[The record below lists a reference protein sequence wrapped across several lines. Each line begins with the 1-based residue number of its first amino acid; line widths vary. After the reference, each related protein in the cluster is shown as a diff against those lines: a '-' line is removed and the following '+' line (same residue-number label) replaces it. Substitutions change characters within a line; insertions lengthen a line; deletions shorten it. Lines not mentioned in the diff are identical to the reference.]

1 MLSVQFRSIKIIQR
15 YSNFLKQRNIFHS
28 FFQISQLFY
37 STVKFAAKIALLK
50 QKSKLTAWYLEKNSY
65 LRIINLRSREPMRY
79 FYAILLLVILTHLD
93 VNAQRVRLGERLPDV
108 KVESEFGTR
117 LQDTNK
123 DFVCLVFINSHSKP
137 CIDEVRKIDPNLLYD
152 MELILVTQEQPNTK
166 DEITSRL
173 GTSQYSIAFDIEDK
187 TFRSFG
193 IRYVP
198 FCVIYK
204 QRNRRIEWFGP
215 TDRLVSNTYCN

>member
-1 MLSVQFRSIKIIQR
+1 
-15 YSNFLKQRNIFHS
+15 
-28 FFQISQLFY
+28 
-37 STVKFAAKIALLK
+37 
-50 QKSKLTAWYLEKNSY
+50 
-65 LRIINLRSREPMRY
+65 MRY

-108 KVESEFGTR
+108 KLESEFGTR

-137 CIDEVRKIDPNLLYD
+137 CIDEVQKIDPNLLYD
-152 MELILVTQEQPNTK
+152 MDIILVTQEHPNTK

-215 TDRLVSNTYCN
+215 TDRLVSNIYCN

>member
-1 MLSVQFRSIKIIQR
+1 
-15 YSNFLKQRNIFHS
+15 
-28 FFQISQLFY
+28 
-37 STVKFAAKIALLK
+37 
-50 QKSKLTAWYLEKNSY
+50 
-65 LRIINLRSREPMRY
+65 MRY
-79 FYAILLLVILTHLD
+79 FYTILLLVILTHLD

-152 MELILVTQEQPNTK
+152 MDIILVTQEHPETK
-166 DEITSRL
+166 DEIIARL
-173 GTSQYSIAFDIEDK
+173 GTSQYSIAFDIENK

-204 QRNRRIEWFGP
+204 ERNRRIEWFGP
-215 TDRLVSNTYCN
+215 TDRLVSRTYCN